1 MLRQPPTERF
11 SSRVEHYTRF
21 RPGYP
26 KETITVLRKQCGLTM
41 DSLVAD
47 VAFGTGLFTRLLLEN
62 GNRVIG
68 IEPNREMRTAGEKYL
83 SGFPKFTSVS
93 GKAEATTLGDQ
104 SLDFVTAA
112 QAAHW
117 FDRDSSLKEFRRI
130 LKPGGYLVLLWN
142 DRLVDSAGFNRDYEQ
157 LVLRYGTDYG
167 EVKRRD
173 AAAAHFLC
181 DIPSTKRVLQN
192 YQHLDFE
199 ALKGRLLSSSYIPQ
213 PGEPSYEAMMEELR
227 SLFDTYQTDQQ
238 VEMAYDT
245 KMYFTN
251 FAPQAGE

>member
-26 KETITVLRKQCGLTM
+26 KETITVLRDRCGLTK

-47 VAFGTGLFTRLLLEN
+47 IAFGTGLFTRLLLEN

-68 IEPNREMRTAGEKYL
+68 IEPNAEMREAGENYL
-83 SGFPKFTSVS
+83 SDFPRFTSVN
-93 GKAEATTLGDQ
+93 GTAEATTLGDR

-117 FDRDSSLKEFRRI
+117 FDRDKSLEEFRRI

-173 AAAAHFLC
+173 AAAAHFFR
-181 DIPSTKRVLQN
+181 DIPSTKRVLPN
-192 YQHLDFE
+192 FQHLDFE
-199 ALKGRLLSSSYIPQ
+199 ALQGRLLSSSYIPQ
-213 PGEPSYEAMMEELR
+213 PGEPSYQAMIGDLR
-227 SLFDTYQTDQQ
+227 SLFETYQHDQR

-251 FAPQAGE
+251 FVPGAGE

>member
-1 MLRQPPTERF
+1 MRE
-11 SSRVEHYTRF
+11 E
-21 RPGYP
+21 
-26 KETITVLRKQCGLTM
+26 CGLTR

-68 IEPNREMRTAGEKYL
+68 VEPNAEMRRTGEQYL
-83 SGFPKFTSVS
+83 AAFPNFTSVN
-93 GKAEATTLGDQ
+93 GTAEATTLGAH

-117 FDRDSSLKEFRRI
+117 FDRDKSLAEFQRI

-142 DRLVDSAGFNRDYEQ
+142 DRRVNAPGFNQDYEQ
-157 LVLRYGTDYG
+157 IVLRYGTDYI

-173 AAAAHFLC
+173 AAAAHYFRE
-181 DIPSTKRVLQN
+181 IPCGKRVLPNNQRMD
-192 YQHLDFE
+192 LE
-199 ALKGRLLSSSYIPQ
+199 SLKGRLLSSSYIPQ
-213 PGEPSYEAMMEELR
+213 PGELSYEPMIKDLEDLFEKYQRGGWLEME
-227 SLFDTYQTDQQ
+227 
-238 VEMAYDT
+238 YDT

-251 FAPQAGE
+251 FRQVEESS

>member
-1 MLRQPPTERF
+1 MLRQPPTQRF
-11 SSRVEHYTRF
+11 SSRVEHYARF

-26 KETITVLRKQCGLTM
+26 KQTIMVLRDECGLTR
-41 DSLVAD
+41 DSRVAD
-47 VAFGTGLFTRLLLEN
+47 VAFGTGLFTQLLLEN
-62 GNRVIG
+62 GNPVIG
-68 IEPNREMRTAGEKYL
+68 IEPNPEMRKAGEEYL
-83 SGFPKFTSVS
+83 ADFPMFTSVN
-93 GKAEATTLGDQ
+93 GTAEATTLDAQ

-117 FDRDSSLKEFRRI
+117 FDRDQSLQEFRRI

-142 DRLVDSAGFNRDYEQ
+142 DRLVDSAGFNGEYEQ

-173 AAAAHFLC
+173 AAAAHFFRE
-181 DIPSTKRVLQN
+181 IPCTKRVLPN

-199 ALKGRLLSSSYIPQ
+199 GLQGRLLSSSYIPQ
-213 PGEPSYEAMMEELR
+213 PGEPSYEAMIADLR
-227 SLFDTYQTDQQ
+227 GLFEKYRRDERVQMGY
-238 VEMAYDT
+238 AT

-251 FAPQAGE
+251 FVQTAGE

>member
-26 KETITVLRKQCGLTM
+26 KETITVLRNQCGLTM

-83 SGFPKFTSVS
+83 SDFPNFSSVD
-93 GKAEATTLGDQ
+93 GKAEATTLVDR

-117 FDRDSSLKEFRRI
+117 FDRDKSLKEFRRI

-142 DRLVDSAGFNRDYEQ
+142 DRLVDSAGFNHDYEQ

-173 AAAAHFLC
+173 AAAAHFFC
-181 DIPSTKRVLQN
+181 DIPSTKRVLPN

-199 ALKGRLLSSSYIPQ
+199 ALKGRLLSSSYIPL
-213 PGEPSYEAMMEELR
+213 GVVCHLDAMIGDLR
-227 SLFDTYQTDQQ
+227 SLFETYQCDQR

-251 FAPQAGE
+251 FAPQPGE

>member
-26 KETITVLRKQCGLTM
+26 KEVIEVLRDECGLRRE
-41 DSLVAD
+41 SLVAD

-68 IEPNREMRTAGEKYL
+68 VEPNDGMRRAGEEYL
-83 SGFPKFTSVS
+83 ASFSNFTSIN
-93 GKAEATTLGDQ
+93 GRAEATTLDSH
-104 SLDFVTAA
+104 SLDIVTAA

-117 FDRDSSLKEFRRI
+117 FDRDKSLIEFRRI

-142 DRLVDSAGFNRDYEQ
+142 DRLVDTPGFNQDYEQ
-157 LVLRYGTDYG
+157 LVLRYGTDYC

-173 AAAAHFLC
+173 AAGAHFF
-181 DIPSTKRVLQN
+181 DGIPYRKRIVPNHQN
-192 YQHLDFE
+192 LDFE
-199 ALKGRLLSSSYIPQ
+199 ALRGRLLSSSYIPQ
-213 PGEPSYEAMMEELR
+213 PGESTFEPLMADLQ
-227 SLFDTYQTDQQ
+227 SLFQKYQHEGKVQ
-238 VEMAYDT
+238 MGYDT
-245 KMYFTN
+245 KLYFTN
-251 FAPQAGE
+251 FE